1 MKLQYPFMQLPVSF
15 DAAALAAE
23 VGAIE
28 ESAWRPHPQ
37 GYPGND
43 ALTLVTTGG
52 DPDSDAVG
60 GPMRPTPHLQR
71 CPYLQQVLPSV
82 GATWGRTRLMRLSGQ
97 AEVTPHVDV
106 NYYWRERVRVHVP
119 IVTQPTVRFT
129 LRRRRRSTCAPASA
143 GCSTPGACTTSST
156 ITRCR
161 ESIWWPTPSAGSASG
176 SSWPARARIP
186 ASARTGRR
194 RSLRRDPSAQPSLDF
209 ESENVPEVMTP
220 WEMRA
225 HVAFALSEAVPHRN
239 APPIQQ
245 RLLMFVRD
253 WHGLWSAYGERRE
266 GWPRY
271 RALLDAARRDL
282 PALGAGE
289 VVLANTI
296 GLMPALDAW
305 VFSVALADRRSSA
318 DPEVRHASARNRRA
332 RRERCSAG
340 RDPVFDR
347 PVFIVSPPRSGST
360 MLFETLARAPGV
372 FTIGD
377 ESHQLIEGV
386 PQLSPESR
394 GFESNRLLATDATPA
409 MAETLRR
416 RFYEALRDRESQR
429 PPPGQPVRML
439 EKTPKN
445 SLRVPFLARV
455 FPEARFIYLYRDPRQ
470 VLSSMIEAWTTRAVS
485 DLSATARLD
494 RPAVVAA
501 ARARLARADRAAA
514 ARDRGGAMERS
525 HAAAIGRSR
534 DLAGE
539 RLTIT
544 RYDALVADP
553 AAEIR
558 RLCAAT
564 GLDWDEPHPHA
575 ALVEVHG
582 VGARRRQMAAPRRR
596 DRGCPAFA
604 RRADRPRRAFR
615 GSLSRAKKSGGLL
628 RDRRQFPIFR
638 SLSEPDLTAQEDP
651 AAQGVVGLRERV
663 AVTRS
668 THGRGDRRILVEDVV
683 DAQASP
689 TTSRSQPSSPRG
701 RSSCAR
707 RACSRCLRRSPARCS
722 TPQRSN
728 AR

>member
-1 MKLQYPFMQLPVSF
+1 MKLQHPFLQLPLSF

-23 VGAIE
+23 VNAIE

-52 DPDSDAVG
+52 DPDSDAVA
-60 GPMRPTPHLQR
+60 GPMLPTRHLQG
-71 CPYLQQVLPSV
+71 CPYLQQVLYSV

-129 LRRRRRSTCAPASA
+129 CGDAEINMRA
-143 GCSTPGACTTSST
+143 GECWLFDTWRMHNVVNDHSLPRIHLVADTVGG
-156 ITRCR
+156 IGF
-161 ESIWWPTPSAGSASG
+161 WQLV
-176 SSWPARARIP
+176 ARARP
-186 ASARTGRR
+186 HTRT
-194 RSLRRDPSAQPSLDF
+194 SPEWQATFVAPDPRAQPALDF
-209 ESENVPEVMTP
+209 ESENVPDVMTP
-220 WEMRA
+220 WEIRA
-225 HVAFALSEAVPHRN
+225 HVAFALAEALPHRN
-239 APPIQQ
+239 TPPIQQ

-282 PALGAGE
+282 QAFGAGD

-296 GLMPALDAW
+296 GLLPALDSW
-305 VFSVALADRRSSA
+305 VFNVALADRRSSA
-318 DPEVRHASARNRRA
+318 DPEVRARVGAAQPTPAAPVSAA
-332 RRERCSAG
+332 ATG

-386 PQLSPESR
+386 PQLSPEAR
-394 GFESNRLLATDATPA
+394 GFESNRLLVEDATPA
-409 MAETLRR
+409 MTETLRR
-416 RFYEALRDRESQR
+416 RFYEALRDRNGRR
-429 PPPGQPVRML
+429 PQPGQPVRML

-455 FPEARFIYLYRDPRQ
+455 FPEARFVYLYRDPRQ
-470 VLSSMIEAWTTRAVS
+470 VLSSMIEAWTTGRFRTYPQLPGWSGAPWSLLLVPGWRE
-485 DLSATARLD
+485 LIG
-494 RPAVVAA
+494 RPLHEIVAA
-501 ARARLARADRAAA
+501 QWNAATRLLLD
-514 ARDRGGAMERS
+514 
-525 HAAAIGRSR
+525 
-534 DLAGE
+534 DLETLPAE

-544 RYDALVADP
+544 RYEALVADP

-564 GLDWDEPHPHA
+564 GFDWDEPSPALRLSKYTVSAPDADKWRRHA
-575 ALVEVHG
+575 AEIEAVLPSLAEQIARVERFA
-582 VGARRRQMAAPRRR
+582 AR
-596 DRGCPAFA
+596 
-604 RRADRPRRAFR
+604 
-615 GSLSRAKKSGGLL
+615 
-628 RDRRQFPIFR
+628 
-638 SLSEPDLTAQEDP
+638 
-651 AAQGVVGLRERV
+651 
-663 AVTRS
+663 
-668 THGRGDRRILVEDVV
+668 
-683 DAQASP
+683 
-689 TTSRSQPSSPRG
+689 
-701 RSSCAR
+701 
-707 RACSRCLRRSPARCS
+707 
-722 TPQRSN
+722 
-728 AR
+728 

>member
-1 MKLQYPFMQLPVSF
+1 MKLQHPFLQLPLSF
-15 DAAALAAE
+15 DAAVLAAE
-23 VGAIE
+23 VSAIE

-52 DPDSDAVG
+52 DPDSDAVT
-60 GPMRPTPHLQR
+60 GPMLPTQHLQR
-71 CPYLQQVLPSV
+71 CPYLQRVLHSV

-119 IVTQPTVRFT
+119 IVTQPTVRFSCGDAEINM
-129 LRRRRRSTCAPASA
+129 RA
-143 GCSTPGACTTSST
+143 GECWLFDTWRMHNVVNDHSLPRIHLVADTVGG
-156 ITRCR
+156 IGF
-161 ESIWWPTPSAGSASG
+161 WQLV
-176 SSWPARARIP
+176 ARARPHTRISP
-186 ASARTGRR
+186 QWQATFIAP
-194 RSLRRDPSAQPSLDF
+194 DPGAQPTLDF
-209 ESENVPEVMTP
+209 ESENVPDVMTP
-220 WEMRA
+220 WEIRA
-225 HVAFALSEAVPHRN
+225 HVAFALAEALPHRN
-239 APPIQQ
+239 TPPIQQ

-282 PALGAGE
+282 AAFGAGD

-296 GLMPALDAW
+296 GLLPALDSW

-318 DPEVRHASARNRRA
+318 DPEVRQRVGAAQPATAAPASAA
-332 RRERCSAG
+332 ASG

-394 GFESNRLLATDATPA
+394 GFESNRLLAADASSA

-416 RFYEALRDRESQR
+416 RFYEALRDRDSQR
-429 PPPGQPVRML
+429 PAPGQPVRML

-445 SLRVPFLARV
+445 SLRVPFLTRV

-470 VLSSMIEAWTTRAVS
+470 VLSSMIEAWTTGRFRTYPQLPGWSGAPWSLLLVPGWRE
-485 DLSATARLD
+485 LIG
-494 RPAVVAA
+494 RPLHEIVAA
-501 ARARLARADRAAA
+501 QWNAATRLLLD
-514 ARDRGGAMERS
+514 
-525 HAAAIGRSR
+525 
-534 DLAGE
+534 DLETLPAQ

-544 RYDALVADP
+544 RYDVLLADP

-564 GLDWDEPHPHA
+564 GLDWDEPTLTLRLSKYTVSAPSADKWRRHA
-575 ALVEVHG
+575 AEIEAILPSVAEQIARVERFT
-582 VGARRRQMAAPRRR
+582 AR
-596 DRGCPAFA
+596 
-604 RRADRPRRAFR
+604 
-615 GSLSRAKKSGGLL
+615 
-628 RDRRQFPIFR
+628 
-638 SLSEPDLTAQEDP
+638 
-651 AAQGVVGLRERV
+651 
-663 AVTRS
+663 
-668 THGRGDRRILVEDVV
+668 
-683 DAQASP
+683 
-689 TTSRSQPSSPRG
+689 
-701 RSSCAR
+701 
-707 RACSRCLRRSPARCS
+707 
-722 TPQRSN
+722 
-728 AR
+728 